1 MMYLHTIGASK
12 RYNGCANWHTFT
24 IGSNLMNDEGLY
36 LQACRYERGAVA
48 PTWIGFIEST
58 GLEQLYLSGVSVS
71 DPNLDHTELDELIQE
86 INT

>member
-1 MMYLHTIGASK
+1 MMYLHTIGDSK
-12 RYNGCANWHTFT
+12 RYNGWANWHTFT

-58 GLEQLYLSGVSVS
+58 GYEGLYLSGVSVS
-71 DPNLDHTELDELIQE
+71 DPNLDYIELDELIQE
-86 INT
+86 INA